1 MGAYRNW
8 KCFVLSIQKNHFTI
22 QHFVFWSW
30 AQWLSGGS
38 ISYITIA
45 STTSIPLILAAFR
58 LTPREKPQHVNCFS
72 QTHVGQ
78 YTKLFRKNNIST
90 WNDDVDSHKPHYLAW
105 LGFWILLFS
114 GNTAWIHVIKM
125 TPITCKAQMTG
136 TNTTIL
142 LGFTHHIGKIVSF
155 LM

>member
-78 YTKLFRKNNIST
+78 YTKLLRKNYIST

-105 LGFWILLFS
+105 LGFWILLIFRKHCLHS
-114 GNTAWIHVIKM
+114 CYQNDTYY
-125 TPITCKAQMTG
+125 
-136 TNTTIL
+136 L
-142 LGFTHHIGKIVSF
+142 
-155 LM
+155 

>member
-1 MGAYRNW
+1 MTILTIMGAYRNW

-22 QHFVFWSW
+22 QHFVFRRW

-38 ISYITIA
+38 IAYITIA
-45 STTSIPLILAAFR
+45 STTSIPLIFPAFR

-90 WNDDVDSHKPHYLAW
+90 WNDDVDLHKPHYLAW
-105 LGFWILLFS
+105 LGFWILLIFRKHCLNS
-114 GNTAWIHVIKM
+114 WHQNDTYY
-125 TPITCKAQMTG
+125 
-136 TNTTIL
+136 L
-142 LGFTHHIGKIVSF
+142 
-155 LM
+155 